1 MKKILSVILAAII
14 ITLIGCGADK
24 KNNESS
30 EITILKDNKVDH
42 LTIQF
47 KTNTVTITDDEEIQ
61 SIKKMFEGEL
71 KRNQALDKEKGW
83 IYKITENDNNNNQIE
98 EFFILNDTNIRINDK
113 TYTCEKI
120 VLSRLD
126 EIFEIDR
133 EN

>member
-1 MKKILSVILAAII
+1 MKKILSVILSAII
-14 ITLIGCGADK
+14 IILIGCGADK

-30 EITILKDNKVDH
+30 DITILNNKIDH

-47 KTNTVTITDDEEIQ
+47 KANTVTITDDEKIQ
-61 SIKKMFEGEL
+61 SIRKMFDGEL
-71 KRNQALDKEKGW
+71 KRNEALDKEKGW
-83 IYKITENDNNNNQIE
+83 IYKVTANDSNNEQIE
-98 EFFILNDTNIRINDK
+98 EFFIINDTNIRINDK

-120 VLSRLD
+120 ILSRLD